1 LPPLALCSSRSSP
14 IPISTSVKPKESA
27 AAAAAEEEEEEGRF
41 GLPVGEPREEEM
53 QRRRGQTWAGVGK
66 TAQAAAAHAALFC
79 FTLLLALR
87 VDGRTTYSWWYAL

>member
-1 LPPLALCSSRSSP
+1 
-14 IPISTSVKPKESA
+14 V
-27 AAAAAEEEEEEGRF
+27 GRC

-53 QRRRGQTWAGVGK
+53 QRRRGQTWAGVAK
-66 TAQAAAAHAALFC
+66 TTQAAAAHAALFC

>member
-1 LPPLALCSSRSSP
+1 LAFPSGSL
-14 IPISTSVKPKESA
+14 
-27 AAAAAEEEEEEGRF
+27 G
-41 GLPVGEPREEEM
+41 
-53 QRRRGQTWAGVGK
+53 RRRCSGGGGKRGRGCK